1 MKKDELYLK
10 ILELTNLKNIE
21 ADVSTGLIVSH
32 RNRKIFVLQ
41 NKNRWRI
48 KNGKI
53 VAGLVGIGGKLEEGE
68 TLIDCVIREC
78 YEEIGV
84 KLKLLDSKQTFY
96 FFDGMIRKISFK
108 GPLRPLFIIKKKKT
122 EVGRKP
128 YSLIV
133 SFRGQIFGEPR
144 PLDISAITWFT
155 DKQLTTFSKGPV
167 LLSELLKIG
176 VVIKEKEKL
185 PNTLLIEPFGTAK
198 AYISLLNFKNKNQS

>member
-1 MKKDELYLK
+1 
-10 ILELTNLKNIE
+10 
-21 ADVSTGLIVSH
+21 
-32 RNRKIFVLQ
+32 
-41 NKNRWRI
+41 
-48 KNGKI
+48 
-53 VAGLVGIGGKLEEGE
+53 
-68 TLIDCVIREC
+68 
-78 YEEIGV
+78 
-84 KLKLLDSKQTFY
+84 
-96 FFDGMIRKISFK
+96 MIRKISFK
-108 GPLRPLFIIKKKKT
+108 GPLRPLFIIKKKT

-185 PNTLLIEPFGTAK
+185 PNTLLIEPLGMAK
-198 AYISLLNFKNKNQS
+198 AYISLFNFKNKNQS